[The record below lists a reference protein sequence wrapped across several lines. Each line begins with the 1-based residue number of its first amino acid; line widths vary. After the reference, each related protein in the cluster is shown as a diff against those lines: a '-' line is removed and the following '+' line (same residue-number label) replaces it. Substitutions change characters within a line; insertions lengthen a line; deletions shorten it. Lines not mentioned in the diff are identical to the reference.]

1 MQAMK
6 QTVHVDSNR
15 QACIHVPHRFGELVE
30 VIVLSV
36 PEDKQCPT
44 FFECVSEDGVNH
56 QLIDWTEEQFCR
68 ESLMGISKE
77 DDTVVEDIFDV

>member
-15 QACIHVPHRFGELVE
+15 QACIHVPHGFGELVE

-36 PEDKQCPT
+36 PEDRQSQT
-44 FFECVSEDGVNH
+44 FFECVGEDGVDY
-56 QLIDWTEEQFCR
+56 QLIDWTEDHFCS
-68 ESLMGISKE
+68 ESLMGISQE